1 MIPLPTQEE
10 FEALYTSDLKS
21 PHVIY
26 FTASWCG
33 PCRGIDKPLIES
45 SCKDVRMYICD
56 VDVNGY
62 TPGFCGVRSIPSFL
76 VLKPKAEGDTKNKN
90 KNTIVGP
97 YQNSK
102 TADVIT
108 WIQANTS

>member
-1 MIPLPTQEE
+1 MIPLPSQEE
-10 FEALYTSDLKS
+10 FEALYTSELKT
-21 PHVIY
+21 PLIIY

-33 PCRGIDKPLIES
+33 PCRGVDKKFLEAEFSKVP
-45 SCKDVRMYICD
+45 MYICD
-56 VDVNGY
+56 VDTNTY

-76 VLKPKAEGDTKNKN
+76 MMKPAIKPQT

-102 TADVIT
+102 TAEIAA
-108 WIQANTS
+108 WIQANLIKQ